1 MTASTLLR
9 LLWPLAVTGVAAL
22 LATLSTRLAE
32 LPWWIHFGGNLLA
45 LFLVGRLARRLS
57 PARSQNACGA
67 GVEKGKPTPE
77 FLAGAR
83 HEMRTPLAGIK
94 AYVELL
100 ADGDADDEAV
110 RAEFLSGIGSQV
122 ERLERAID
130 GLLAAPR
137 DSNNAWQLS
146 SDALLNSSA
155 VCGHPINPLSN

>member
-1 MTASTLLR
+1 MTASTLSR
-9 LLWPLAVTGVAAL
+9 LPWPLAVTGAAAL
-22 LATLSTRLAE
+22 LATLSTRLAG
-32 LPWWIHFGGNLLA
+32 LPWWIHFGSNLLA
-45 LFLVGRLARRLS
+45 LFLVGWLARRLS
-57 PARSQNACGA
+57 PGRLQNACDPDVA
-67 GVEKGKPTPE
+67 KDKPTPE

-110 RAEFLSGIGSQV
+110 RAEFLTGIGSQV

-137 DSNNAWQLS
+137 DSNTAWQLS
-146 SDALLNSSA
+146 SDALLSSSS
-155 VCGHPINPLSN
+155 VCARPNPLSN